1 MAIATQNLELFV
13 RDALARGQ
21 SREAIA
27 AALDGAGWPPE
38 QARSALDAYA
48 SIDFPVPVPR
58 PRPYLSAR
66 EAFLYLVM
74 FATLYLAT
82 WHLGDLLFD
91 LINRAF
97 PDPADQ
103 RTYGLVPGDSI
114 RWSIASILVAFP
126 VFLFVA
132 RRLGRELAQN
142 PVKRLSA
149 VRRWLTYL
157 TLFIAAT
164 VLTGDVITLVYK
176 VLGGEFTIRF
186 GLKVLVAAVIAGAT
200 FGYYLSD
207 LRNEERDAPVNTAL
221 PSRLGW
227 WLAIAASL
235 VMVATI
241 AAAIA
246 ATGTPS
252 ARRLVRLDDRRVHDL
267 QLLESA
273 VAVHF
278 KEQGRLPD
286 GLAELGRMPGNT
298 LSLVDPDT
306 GASYG
311 YAPKLGRHFQLC
323 AVFAT
328 DTGVTSEE
336 SETEWQH
343 GIGRR
348 CFNLEAPK
356 PE

>member
-1 MAIATQNLELFV
+1 MAVATQNLELFV
-13 RDALARGQ
+13 RDALSRGQ
-21 SREAIA
+21 SREAIT
-27 AALDGAGWPPE
+27 AALEGAGWPPE
-38 QARSALDAYA
+38 QTRSALDAYA
-48 SIDFPVPVPR
+48 PIDFPVPVPR

-74 FATLYLAT
+74 FATLDLAT

-91 LINRAF
+91 LINHAF

-103 RTYGLVPGDSI
+103 RTYGLLPGDSI
-114 RWSIASILVAFP
+114 RWSIASVIVAFP

-132 RRLGRELAQN
+132 RYLGRELAES

-164 VLTGDVITLVYK
+164 VLMGDVIALVYK

-186 GLKVLVAAVIAGAT
+186 GLKVLVAGVIAGAT
-200 FGYYLSD
+200 FGYYLGD
-207 LRNEERDAPVNTAL
+207 LRNEERDTPGNTA
-221 PSRLGW
+221 PASRLGR

-241 AAAIA
+241 VAAIA

-252 ARRLVRLDDRRVHDL
+252 ERRMVKLDDRRVDDL
-267 QLLESA
+267 RALETA
-273 VAVHF
+273 VDEHF
-278 KEQGRLPD
+278 KQHARLPD
-286 GLAELGRMPGNT
+286 GLAEVGRKPGNT

-306 GASYG
+306 GAPYVFVPG
-311 YAPKLGRHFQLC
+311 VGRHYQLC

-336 SETEWQH
+336 NASEWQH
-343 GIGRR
+343 GIGRH

-356 PE
+356 GE